1 MAFKSPLDQAKVLT
15 LTNPTD
21 QNATAPIIQAK
32 PQRFT
37 RRPRLGDYGLS
48 YDEGPYKEYRDAY
61 YYSEP
66 DDIDVEIEH
75 LKEGLNQEP
84 NDSFYANR
92 LEALSDTNL
101 QKYLRDSRGFS
112 KQFNKDYDEYYPTA
126 KEAIIRKLLA
136 DGDLYQSSI
145 YGPSGFIGAK
155 DDLGDAIN
163 ADFAKK
169 YGYEDIHD
177 GELFSPLRHAGGW
190 SSNGLGKED
199 REGTKGE
206 NGSRTYRRPY
216 DKTKYIAELLRSGE
230 LTLDD
235 LKRYILGK

>member
-1 MAFKSPLDQAKVLT
+1 MAFKSPIQQAQALVLA
-15 LTNPTD
+15 NPTD

-37 RRPRLGDYGLS
+37 RRPRLEDYGLS
-48 YDEGPYKEYRDAY
+48 YDDGPYKKYKDAY

-66 DDIDVEIEH
+66 TDIDVEIEH

-84 NDSFYANR
+84 NDSYYAKC
-92 LEALSDTNL
+92 LDALSDTNV
-101 QKYLRDSRGFS
+101 QKYIRDSRAYS
-112 KQFNKDYDEYYPTA
+112 NQFNKDYDEYYPTA
-126 KEAIIRKLLA
+126 KDAVIRKLLA

-145 YGPSGFIGAK
+145 YGPGDFRDVK

-163 ADFAKK
+163 AEFAKK
-169 YGYEDIHD
+169 YGYDDIYD

-190 SSNGLGKED
+190 SSSGLGKE
-199 REGTKGE
+199 EEKGIRNE
-206 NGSRTYRRPY
+206 NGGRIYRRPY